1 MQPAAVKPEITTND
15 LDKIDVRAG
24 TILRVEDVRGSRKLV
39 VLTVDFGDH
48 RRQVVVGLKAERE
61 NPAEITGKQALF
73 VVNLKPRQIAGVLSE
88 AMVFDVGHADG
99 IVPVLAVTEQRVP
112 DGARAG

>member
-48 RRQVVVGLKAERE
+48 RW
-61 NPAEITGKQALF
+61 
-73 VVNLKPRQIAGVLSE
+73 LSGSRPS
-88 AMVFDVGHADG
+88 AR
-99 IVPVLAVTEQRVP
+99 IRRRSLANRLCLSSI
-112 DGARAG
+112 